1 MIPSICIKMQNL
13 INGGITKECHVVYL
27 LTCIRK
33 ILEQEDP
40 NPDFELLK
48 FYCNWALHSKL
59 QGPAA
64 QNVLSYFNQGHL
76 LLVNGD
82 NNLPTEIQN
91 ISKFNNLIEDIKK
104 FLETHYVSVPEH
116 TSSNSSKFISL
127 YASIIED
134 CPLIINPHISEDSQ
148 ITKVTVKVEF
158 AEEVQHGQ
166 QYYKVRWI
174 ITDVDGN
181 DGELFVI
188 NSFDV

>member
-1 MIPSICIKMQNL
+1 MIPSICTKVQNL
-13 INGGITKECHVVYL
+13 LNDGITKECHVVYL

-33 ILEQEDP
+33 ILEQEDQ
-40 NPDFELLK
+40 NSDFELLK
-48 FYCNWALHSKL
+48 FYSDWALHSKL
-59 QGPAA
+59 QGHTA
-64 QNVLSYFNQGHL
+64 QNVLSYFNKEHS

-82 NNLPTEIQN
+82 ENLPTEIQN
-91 ISKFNNLIEDIKK
+91 ISKFNNLIEDVKK
-104 FLETHYVSVPEH
+104 FLEIHSISVPEH

-134 CPLIINPHISEDSQ
+134 CPLIINPHISKGAQ

-158 AEEVQHGQ
+158 AEHVQHNQ

-174 ITDVDGN
+174 ITDTVGN

>member
-1 MIPSICIKMQNL
+1 MIPSICTKMQNL
-13 INGGITKECHVVYL
+13 INDGITKECHVVYL

-48 FYCNWALHSKL
+48 FYSDWALHSKL
-59 QGPAA
+59 QGRTA
-64 QNVLSYFNQGHL
+64 QNVLSYFNQGHS

-82 NNLPTEIQN
+82 DNLPTEIQN

-104 FLETHYVSVPEH
+104 FLESHSISLPEH
-116 TSSNSSKFISL
+116 TTSNSSKFISL

-134 CPLIINPHISEDSQ
+134 CPLIINPHISENSE

-158 AEEVQHGQ
+158 AEEIQHDQ

-174 ITDVDGN
+174 ITDAAGN